1 MPLQYRSDTALHNGL
16 AEHAASASASVRSDG
31 SFGAMNVVHCIE
43 GTCVYEI
50 VSHCGLVVP
59 WQNAGGAHTEPPH
72 NGGGGDAGDGDTPEE
87 QPPAGD
93 GGGGDGGGGDG
104 KDGSEGGDDGF
115 THKHALALAT
125 CPPPLHSA

>member
-31 SFGAMNVVHCIE
+31 SCGAMNVVHCIE

-72 NGGGGDAGDGDTPEE
+72 NGGGGDVGDGDAPEE
-87 QPPAGD
+87 
-93 GGGGDGGGGDG
+93 
-104 KDGSEGGDDGF
+104 
-115 THKHALALAT
+115 
-125 CPPPLHSA
+125 PPPHAAYGPHVRQCAGGLLQKAGVGCVQKQL